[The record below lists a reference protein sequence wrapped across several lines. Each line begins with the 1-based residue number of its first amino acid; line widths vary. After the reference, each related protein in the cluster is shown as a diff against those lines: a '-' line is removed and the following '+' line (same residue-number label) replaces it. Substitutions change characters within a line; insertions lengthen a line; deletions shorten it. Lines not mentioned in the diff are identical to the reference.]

1 MRFVNNYLI
10 MIQEPIYY
18 FLWEVNNPF
27 PLVNDYNQKA
37 SYNFNTYANDYSFL
51 SLLDSTFKS
60 TQPID
65 KNNILE
71 RLVSIY
77 VNSQNVFYGFA
88 TLYERY
94 EQWVNHTVNLT
105 SGNPEYVY
113 VTEWS
118 KNYDIQNAVNRM
130 RVDGFETMY
139 FSDQDFN
146 QGFEVEPDDEI
157 SDDDSNVF
165 SKSMNSGTNGKLST
179 DFNDNLKIGEPIS
192 INNSISNPP
201 KDISPDDIYYMTWLI
216 ECVELDDSGQL
227 YQELYYHS
235 IQDIYDP
242 TAPYVLDQKANDER
256 LLEQIERAWVMEKYP
271 TISSYLME
279 LAIKYVH
286 KQCVRYGTKDI
297 SDYFFNWIQHT
308 AELVSASDDSL
319 RTIVLNYDIDNFCR
333 TFKPDRYFL
342 LFLGKDHTYEDVK
355 IKLKAFFSTEAAQS
369 TEPSIGHN
377 SLDSTEFAIQ
387 EIATRYDLF
396 INNLDSYGFMKL
408 PKVSSLSQGQRCKLI
423 AKITQEDSP
432 YAVAMLYELG
442 LPDKLKK
449 EYGLN
454 KEKQYALIS
463 KVLGVSLRTI
473 KGNFL
478 TVSNPDSKEDTL
490 KYSAC
495 YKVDIVR
502 EDYKKLLEN
511 P

>member
-1 MRFVNNYLI
+1 MQAAQTQSQQTIFYYLWIANYMYSPIESNDSTADYYNSTDANDEQFQNFLDRSFKWGIPPNGRDTLEELISIFVNRQI
-10 MIQEPIYY
+10 PIYGLSTIKTQY
-18 FLWEVNNPF
+18 VNWLNHT
-27 PLVNDYNQKA
+27 LLLTKGVYELNDVSEWCRNY
-37 SYNFNTYANDYSFL
+37 D
-51 SLLDSTFKS
+51 
-60 TQPID
+60 ID
-65 KNNILE
+65 AACVDL
-71 RLVSIY
+71 RLGY
-77 VNSQNVFYGFA
+77 VNSKFEEPIGVIPFN
-88 TLYERY
+88 
-94 EQWVNHTVNLT
+94 NN
-105 SGNPEYVY
+105 N
-113 VTEWS
+113 
-118 KNYDIQNAVNRM
+118 KAVN
-130 RVDGFETMY
+130 
-139 FSDQDFN
+139 
-146 QGFEVEPDDEI
+146 I
-157 SDDDSNVF
+157 L
-165 SKSMNSGTNGKLST
+165 SKSNNSDTNGKLST

-408 PKVSSLSQGQRCKLI
+408 PKVSSLSQGQRYKLI

-463 KVLGVSLRTI
+463 KVLGVSRRTI

-495 YKVDIVR
+495 YKVEIVR
-502 EDYKKLLEN
+502 EDYKRLLEN